1 MNRIEM
7 VTVMNNELTVTFQD
21 FLNFFR
27 REYGINILAHQYDN
41 VRLAIDKTCTQYSVL
56 MSEELLNKISADVNC
71 AERKYLIE
79 KITIDES
86 YFFRDE
92 LQISFLKNE
101 FLPQLIADKRKLG
114 DKQLRIWSAGCSTG
128 QEIYSLAIIL
138 HQLLPDY
145 EEWNL
150 HLIGTDINHQS
161 LHYAQQGEY
170 NLWGIRAHQDFVE
183 YSGYFNKVAENKYA
197 LNDFIKRR
205 VTFSYLNLAEGTF
218 PSIMQGVCAL
228 DLILCRNV
236 FIYFDPQTISATYK
250 KFSESLNM
258 HGVLMLAATDP
269 IADYCQQLKVIHNHG
284 IFYFKKTFEFSLDTA
299 VTDAQSSRSN
309 ISPSVLLLSD
319 TETDAN
325 NLEALKR
332 SIISEF
338 SVANWTNALEK
349 IEQALLTNQQEADL
363 LQFKAKCL
371 INLGRTS
378 QAKVACEQSLL
389 YNAIEPHSYLL
400 YGLILLQLSLLDEAE
415 KAFRQTIFLNA
426 SFMEAHYQLGQVMLS
441 KGLKKE
447 AMKSIRNAIGIA
459 EKEQP
464 NRAVHNVIALT
475 YSSFSEAMKN
485 ELELIKQAT

>member
-161 LHYAQQGEY
+161 LHYAQQ
-170 NLWGIRAHQDFVE
+170 
-183 YSGYFNKVAENKYA
+183 SG
-197 LNDFIKRR
+197 
-205 VTFSYLNLAEGTF
+205 
-218 PSIMQGVCAL
+218 P
-228 DLILCRNV
+228 
-236 FIYFDPQTISATYK
+236 
-250 KFSESLNM
+250 
-258 HGVLMLAATDP
+258 
-269 IADYCQQLKVIHNHG
+269 
-284 IFYFKKTFEFSLDTA
+284 
-299 VTDAQSSRSN
+299 
-309 ISPSVLLLSD
+309 
-319 TETDAN
+319 
-325 NLEALKR
+325 
-332 SIISEF
+332 
-338 SVANWTNALEK
+338 
-349 IEQALLTNQQEADL
+349 
-363 LQFKAKCL
+363 
-371 INLGRTS
+371 
-378 QAKVACEQSLL
+378 
-389 YNAIEPHSYLL
+389 
-400 YGLILLQLSLLDEAE
+400 
-415 KAFRQTIFLNA
+415 
-426 SFMEAHYQLGQVMLS
+426 
-441 KGLKKE
+441 
-447 AMKSIRNAIGIA
+447 
-459 EKEQP
+459 
-464 NRAVHNVIALT
+464 
-475 YSSFSEAMKN
+475 
-485 ELELIKQAT
+485 